1 MDIAISV
8 FSQTFWALLGAI
20 FGILLPV
27 IAHSWKYLRRPE
39 LLGVWKSAYEGID
52 EPPGT
57 WVTEELDIRVAKG
70 RFCLN
75 NADSSHGYNY
85 TAWGHIAAKL
95 YLVGDWESIRPG
107 ANAHGAFILTIS
119 AQGNSM
125 YGYWVGPP
133 SGFSLAEIS
142 TCPRPGNEDAYNST
156 NSTVFR

>member
-1 MDIAISV
+1 MK
-8 FSQTFWALLGAI
+8 ALMN
-20 FGILLPV
+20 
-27 IAHSWKYLRRPE
+27 
-39 LLGVWKSAYEGID
+39 
-52 EPPGT
+52 PPGT
-57 WVTEELDIRVAKG
+57 CVTEELDIRVAKG